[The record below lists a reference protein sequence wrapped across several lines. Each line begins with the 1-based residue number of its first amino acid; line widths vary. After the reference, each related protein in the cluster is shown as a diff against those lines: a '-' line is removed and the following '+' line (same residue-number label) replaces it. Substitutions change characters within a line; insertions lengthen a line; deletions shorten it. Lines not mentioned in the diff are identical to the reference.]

1 MKHANFWV
9 SILAMAAS
17 LATVCVIVMP
27 PNFALKGLAWLTLA
41 LAVAGLSVALAVRRS
56 PRSMAQVLQNVD
68 AGPLPAVARTGR
80 PNLASKGRE
89 TP

>member
-27 PNFALKGLAWLTLA
+27 PSFALKGLAWLTLA
-41 LAVAGLSVALAVRRS
+41 LAVAGLSLAV
-56 PRSMAQVLQNVD
+56 
-68 AGPLPAVARTGR
+68 AGRLPAVARTGR
-80 PNLASKGRE
+80 TNVASKGRDIL
-89 TP
+89 

>member
-27 PNFALKGLAWLTLA
+27 PNFALKGLAWVTLA
-41 LAVAGLSVALAVRRS
+41 LAAAGLSVALVVRRS
-56 PRSMAQVLQNVD
+56 PRSMEQVLQDVD
-68 AGPLPAVARTGR
+68 AEPLPAVARTGR
-80 PNLASKGRE
+80 TNVASKGRDIL
-89 TP
+89 